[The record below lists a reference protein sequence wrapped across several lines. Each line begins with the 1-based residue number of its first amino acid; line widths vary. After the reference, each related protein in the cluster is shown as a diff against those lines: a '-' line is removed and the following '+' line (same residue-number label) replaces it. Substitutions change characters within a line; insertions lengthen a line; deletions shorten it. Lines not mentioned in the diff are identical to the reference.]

1 MQRESC
7 TRTAFI
13 FLGLGMLNPVNHWT
27 LDCGILSHTE
37 RSLWL
42 YLQHLTRLL
51 HQKWTIFLISVDP
64 HHFHKFG
71 FSGSGWQLGQDL
83 KLENIMLASVDP
95 PEAVVIDVGLAELFP
110 VSEADS
116 FRSADPAGT
125 LATMAPVPW
134 RMGWETGGCHPKA
147 EPQQ

>member
-1 MQRESC
+1 
-7 TRTAFI
+7 
-13 FLGLGMLNPVNHWT
+13 
-27 LDCGILSHTE
+27 
-37 RSLWL
+37 
-42 YLQHLTRLL
+42 
-51 HQKWTIFLISVDP
+51 
-64 HHFHKFG
+64 
-71 FSGSGWQLGQDL
+71 
-83 KLENIMLASVDP
+83 MLASVDP

-134 RMGWETGGCHPKA
+134 RMAGMGWDETRGCHPPKA

>member
-1 MQRESC
+1 
-7 TRTAFI
+7 
-13 FLGLGMLNPVNHWT
+13 
-27 LDCGILSHTE
+27 
-37 RSLWL
+37 
-42 YLQHLTRLL
+42 
-51 HQKWTIFLISVDP
+51 
-64 HHFHKFG
+64 
-71 FSGSGWQLGQDL
+71 
-83 KLENIMLASVDP
+83 MLASVDP
-95 PEAVVIDVGLAELFP
+95 PEAVVIDLGLAELFP

>member
-1 MQRESC
+1 M
-7 TRTAFI
+7 
-13 FLGLGMLNPVNHWT
+13 
-27 LDCGILSHTE
+27 
-37 RSLWL
+37 
-42 YLQHLTRLL
+42 
-51 HQKWTIFLISVDP
+51 K
-64 HHFHKFG
+64 
-71 FSGSGWQLGQDL
+71 QDL

-134 RMGWETGGCHPKA
+134 RRGGMGRWADGMRRGDVILQRQNLNNRGSTWFNPKHGA
-147 EPQQ
+147 